1 MMMLLWPGGARADA
15 CGAFHMRARY
25 GFQHETGESVLAD
38 TIEWRHIG
46 RGMALKEPDGKDKDG
61 ADTSTGV
68 DAEGWFN
75 PLVYEHGVR
84 LRPRLKNLQ
93 GEELS
98 EMPPL
103 RIQDKKWEDRFISGV
118 SNSDDSEQRY
128 HELRHFTLTG
138 FVPTCR
144 PVGTMLPGGV
154 RELCGQTYV
163 EVEVASAFDPKTL
176 KPVDWCDA
184 KWPQPKSKHQRRPEP
199 WMRKW
204 GDRWTGTGAL
214 GARGHGPGGGT
225 DDLALSFETAETD
238 VVDMMMCRMRK
249 EMQDQL

>member
-1 MMMLLWPGGARADA
+1 MMLLWPGGARADA

-25 GFQHETGESVLAD
+25 GHQRETGESVLAD
-38 TIEWRHIG
+38 TIEWRHG
-46 RGMALKEPDGKDKDG
+46 EDAS
-61 ADTSTGV
+61 DTSTGM

-75 PLVYEHGVR
+75 PLVYEGRGEARGVR

-103 RIQDKKWEDRFISGV
+103 RIQDKKWEERFISGA

-144 PVGTMLPGGV
+144 PVGQMLPGGV

-184 KWPQPKSKHQRRPEP
+184 KWPQPKSKRQRRPEP

-225 DDLALSFETAETD
+225 DDLALSFETAATD
-238 VVDMMMCRMRK
+238 MPAMMMSRMRK
-249 EMQDQL
+249 QMQDQL